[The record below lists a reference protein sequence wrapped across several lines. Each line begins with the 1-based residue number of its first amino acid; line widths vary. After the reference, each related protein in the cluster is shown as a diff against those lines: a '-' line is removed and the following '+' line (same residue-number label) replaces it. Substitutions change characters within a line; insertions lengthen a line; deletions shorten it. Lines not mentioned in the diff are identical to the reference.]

1 MQRRSI
7 LEIPY
12 PVARFPT
19 CRPTFKLFA
28 CSCSSGVDQST
39 CSGCGGIVVCKHSRT
54 RWKTTRLHL
63 SAATPRASSTSVII
77 SFLFFINF
85 LFSSLLRFGA
95 PQSSP
100 AKITRASQ
108 SSQPKIAAVLRR
120 CLNQLDRKEV
130 ALSSLAFAPHLF
142 SPDVVLV
149 DLGFI
154 SYLLGTHSRNSFL
167 KVNTGVRS

>member
-12 PVARFPT
+12 PVARFST

-54 RWKTTRLHL
+54 RWKTARLHL

-77 SFLFFINF
+77 SFLFF
-85 LFSSLLRFGA
+85 SLLIF
-95 PQSSP
+95 
-100 AKITRASQ
+100 
-108 SSQPKIAAVLRR
+108 
-120 CLNQLDRKEV
+120 
-130 ALSSLAFAPHLF
+130 
-142 SPDVVLV
+142 
-149 DLGFI
+149 
-154 SYLLGTHSRNSFL
+154 SFL
-167 KVNTGVRS
+167 LCFASGHHNLHPRKLLVPRNLPSRLQLHRLIDLRARSFLRGDYQTTWGWAKVFRKALVE

>member
-12 PVARFPT
+12 PVARFST

-77 SFLFFINF
+77 SFLFFILIFSF
-85 LFSSLLRFGA
+85 LLCFRFGA

-154 SYLLGTHSRNSFL
+154 
-167 KVNTGVRS
+167 

>member
-1 MQRRSI
+1 MENDPSAS
-7 LEIPY
+7 
-12 PVARFPT
+12 V
-19 CRPTFKLFA
+19 
-28 CSCSSGVDQST
+28 SCHTKGF
-39 CSGCGGIVVCKHSRT
+39 
-54 RWKTTRLHL
+54 LHF
-63 SAATPRASSTSVII
+63 SNYFF

-120 CLNQLDRKEV
+120 CLNQLDRKEA

>member
-1 MQRRSI
+1 M
-7 LEIPY
+7 
-12 PVARFPT
+12 
-19 CRPTFKLFA
+19 
-28 CSCSSGVDQST
+28 
-39 CSGCGGIVVCKHSRT
+39 CKHSRT

-142 SPDVVLV
+142 SPDEVLV